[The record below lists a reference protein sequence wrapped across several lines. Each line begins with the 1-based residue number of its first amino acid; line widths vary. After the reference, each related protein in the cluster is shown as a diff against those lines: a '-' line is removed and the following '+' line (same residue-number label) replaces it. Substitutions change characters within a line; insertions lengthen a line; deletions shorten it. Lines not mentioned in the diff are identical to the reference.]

1 MASYPPSHLEDQTD
15 EDFFDKLVEEDDV
28 NEALVEP
35 AAGDLHDDSD
45 DAVNAFAN
53 MAMGDARADAAFENS
68 GIYKSG
74 IEKRKDDGDK
84 SNVGTVKGN
93 YEKIDDVGKSGIK
106 LKTEHDANKSNV
118 GTVEGNDQKGGVV
131 IGKDEIELK
140 RESDADK
147 SNIGTVKGNDQKGG
161 SLVSSSEVTADL
173 GNHEMGSEVAKDL
186 SAGKSNGA
194 TGLGIKEVDWNAFYA
209 NSGGGED
216 YSDFFGG
223 FGDQSSGD
231 FAGKA
236 YGDSNEVKQDNGVQS
251 DGLNSWV
258 NRAQYQEGQGY
269 DASLENSTSGQD
281 VQDWENLYPGW
292 KYDYNT
298 GQWYQVDDAMAATQG
313 SSDANSAM
321 AAGWTTASDAA
332 AEVSY
337 VQQTSQSVSGTLAQ
351 TGTTE
356 SVPSWNQVSQGNSG
370 YPEHMYL
377 DPQYPDWYYDTIA
390 QEWRSLESY
399 NSSVQSTAKGL
410 ENGHAST
417 NSLLDTD
424 NSLYPEYGQAGSYGS
439 QDIDSQAAVDNR
451 WNGSYGVNH
460 QQGWDPYTTETANR
474 SGDKVSSVGNKQF
487 DHSYGSNASVNKDQ
501 QSTSSLFGSVPLYN
515 KVNSNHQRSASFE
528 PQSFA
533 PAADLAQ
540 YLNYS
545 NTMFDEHKSFSSDY
559 AESQK
564 SFSYAQQSYQG
575 GHQYSYAPHAGRSSA
590 GRPPHALVTFGFG
603 GKLVVMKDSTLSSSS
618 YGSQDAAGKGSISVL
633 NMMEVV
639 TGSRDSSIVGNN
651 SGDYFHALT
660 QQSFPGPLVGGSVG
674 SKDLYKWIDERIAH
688 CGSPDMD
695 FKKGERLRLL
705 LSLLKI
711 ACQHYGKLR
720 SPFGSDNKL
729 KENDTPES
737 AVAKLFASAKTS
749 GQEFAQYGAVKH
761 CLQNL
766 PSEGQMRST
775 ACEVQ
780 NLLVSDRRKEALQ
793 CAQEGQLWGPA
804 LVIASQLGEQLYV
817 DTVKQMA
824 LRQLV
829 AGSPLRTLC
838 LLIGG
843 QPAEVFSSDSSGEN
857 PNAFNMPEHSAQ
869 LGYYTMLDGWEE
881 NLAVITANRTKD
893 DELVIVHLGDCLW
906 KERSEIT
913 AAHICYL
920 VAEANFESYSD
931 TARLCLL
938 GADHWKFPRT
948 YASPEAIQRTELYE
962 YSKVIGNSQFILL
975 PFQPYKLI
983 YAFMLA
989 EVGKISDSMKY
1000 CQAALKSLKTGRT
1013 LEVETWKQLALSLE
1027 ERIRTHQQGGYATNL
1042 APGKLVGKLLNFFDS
1057 TAHKVVGGLPPPAPS
1072 SSQGTVHGNEQHHY
1086 PMAHRVSGSQSTM
1099 AMSSL
1104 VPSASM
1110 EPISEWT
1117 TDGNRMTMSNRSV
1130 SEPDFGRSP
1139 RQETSS
1145 DAQGEAVSGGTSRFS
1160 RFGFGSGILQKTV
1173 GLVLRPRSGKQAKL
1187 GEKNKFYYDEKLKRW
1202 VEEGAEPP
1210 AEETA
1215 LPPPPTTSVLQ
1226 NGSTEYNLK
1235 SALKTEAS
1243 TVNGGSD
1250 LIHSGPE
1257 LSSGMPPIPPST
1269 NQFSA
1274 RARMGVRS
1282 RYVDTFNQGGGS
1294 SANFFQTSPI
1304 TSPKPVLAASAKF
1317 FIPSPV
1323 PSSNDQTMTGM
1334 AESNQGDSFG
1344 NENPATSPRNDRPQ
1358 PLSPKPPL
1366 PTQRISSMGHI
1377 SNQLAPMNGGNPGLV
1392 QRRTASWDAG
1402 AGNLFSPRRNSQIRP
1417 LGEVLGMPPSTFMPN
1432 EYYSPRSMPTSPL
1445 PADRSGSLGDLHE
1458 VEL

>member
-1 MASYPPSHLEDQTD
+1 MASYPPFHLEDQTD
-15 EDFFDKLVEEDDV
+15 EDFFDKLVEDDDV
-28 NEALVEP
+28 DEAPVEP
-35 AAGDLHDDSD
+35 AAGDVRNDSD
-45 DAVNAFAN
+45 DSVKAFAN
-53 MAMGDARADAAFENS
+53 LAIDDARADAAFENS
-68 GIYKSG
+68 GVCKSG
-74 IEKRKDDGDK
+74 IELKRKDDGDK
-84 SNVGTVKGN
+84 SDVGTVKGN
-93 YEKIDDVGKSGIK
+93 YQKEGNVVKSGIE
-106 LKTEHDANKSNV
+106 LKTAHDANKSNA
-118 GTVEGNDQKGGVV
+118 GTVKGNYQKGGGV
-131 IGKDEIELK
+131 GKDEIELK
-140 RESDADK
+140 RECDADK
-147 SNIGTVKGNDQKGG
+147 SNVETVKGNYQKVG
-161 SLVSSSEVTADL
+161 SLVSSSEVTADP
-173 GNHEMGSEVAKDL
+173 GNHEMGWGVTKDL
-186 SAGKSNGA
+186 SVGKGNGA
-194 TGLGIKEVDWNAFYA
+194 TSLGIKEVDWNAFYT
-209 NSGGGED
+209 NSGGGEG
-216 YSDFFGG
+216 YSEFFSDFGN
-223 FGDQSSGD
+223 QSGGD

-236 YGDSNEVKQDNGVQS
+236 YGDSNDEVKQDNGIQC
-251 DGLNSWV
+251 DG
-258 NRAQYQEGQGY
+258 QYQEGQGY

-298 GQWYQVDDAMAATQG
+298 GQWYQVDDVTAATQG
-313 SSDANSAM
+313 SSDANSAV
-321 AAGWTTASDAA
+321 AVGWTAASDAT

-337 VQQTSQSVSGTLAQ
+337 MQQTSQSVSGTLAE
-351 TGTTE
+351 TGTE
-356 SVPSWNQVSQGNSG
+356 SVSSWNQVLQGNSG

-377 DPQYPDWYYDTIA
+377 DPQYPGWYYDTIA
-390 QEWRSLESY
+390 QEWRSLDSY
-399 NSSVQSTAKGL
+399 NSSVQSTAQGL

-417 NSLLDTD
+417 SSLLHTD
-424 NSLYPEYGQAGSYGS
+424 NSLYPEYSQAGNYSS
-439 QDIDSQAAVDNR
+439 QDIGGQAAGDSSWSV
-451 WNGSYGVNH
+451 SYGVNH
-460 QQGWDPYTTETANR
+460 QQGWDPYKTENANR
-474 SGDKVSSVGNKQF
+474 SGDHVPSVGNKKF

-501 QSTSSLFGSVPLYN
+501 QSTSSSFGSVPLYN
-515 KVNSNHQRSASFE
+515 KVNRNHHRSGSFE

-533 PAADLAQ
+533 PTADLAQ
-540 YLNYS
+540 HLNCS

-603 GKLVVMKDSTLSSSS
+603 GKLVVMKGSSLTSSS
-618 YGSQDAAGKGSISVL
+618 YGSQDTAGKGSISVL
-633 NMMEVV
+633 NVMEVV
-639 TGSRDSSIVGNN
+639 TGSRDSSSVG
-651 SGDYFHALT
+651 SSSDYFHALT

-674 SKDLYKWIDERIAH
+674 SKDLYKWIDERVAR
-688 CGSPDMD
+688 CGSSDMD
-695 FKKGERLRLL
+695 YKKGERLRLL

-749 GQEFAQYGAVKH
+749 GQEFTQYGVLRH

-766 PSEGQMRST
+766 PSEGQMRAT

-780 NLLVSDRRKEALQ
+780 NLLVSGRRKEALQ

-838 LLIGG
+838 LLIAG
-843 QPAEVFSSDSSGEN
+843 QPAEVFSSDSSTGRD
-857 PNAFNMPEHSAQ
+857 PSAFNMPEQSAQ
-869 LGYYTMLDGWEE
+869 LGSNAMLDDWEE

-920 VAEANFESYSD
+920 VAEASFESYSD

-983 YAFMLA
+983 YAYMLA
-989 EVGKISDSMKY
+989 EVGKVSDSLKY
-1000 CQAALKSLKTGRT
+1000 CQAALKSLKTGRNP
-1013 LEVETWKQLALSLE
+1013 EVEIWKQLVLSLE
-1027 ERIRTHQQGGYATNL
+1027 ERIRTHQQGGYAANL
-1042 APGKLVGKLLNFFDS
+1042 APAKLVGKLLNFFDS

-1072 SSQGTVHGNEQHHY
+1072 SSQGTLHGNEQHHY
-1086 PMAHRVSGSQSTM
+1086 SVAHRVSSSQSTM

-1117 TDGNRMTMSNRSV
+1117 TDSNRMTMSNRSV

-1145 DAQGEAVSGGTSRFS
+1145 DSQGEAVSGGTSRFS
-1160 RFGFGSGILQKTV
+1160 RFGFGSQLLQKTM

-1215 LPPPPTTSVLQ
+1215 LPPPPTTAVLQ

-1243 TVNGGSD
+1243 SVNGGSD
-1250 LIHSGPE
+1250 SIHSSPE
-1257 LSSGMPPIPPST
+1257 LTPGMPPIPPST

-1274 RARMGVRS
+1274 RSRMGVRS

-1304 TSPKPVLAASAKF
+1304 TSPKPALAASAKF

-1323 PSSNDQTMTGM
+1323 PSLNDQTMTGI

-1344 NENPATSPRNDRPQ
+1344 NENPATSPRTDRPQ

-1366 PTQRISSMGHI
+1366 PPQRISSMGHI
-1377 SNQLAPMNGGNPGLV
+1377 SNQLAMTNGGNPGFL

-1402 AGNLFSPRRNSQIRP
+1402 AGNSFSPRKKGNNRP

-1432 EYYSPRSMPTSPL
+1432 EYNSPRSMPTSPL
-1445 PADRSGSLGDLHE
+1445 PKNGSGSFGDLQD